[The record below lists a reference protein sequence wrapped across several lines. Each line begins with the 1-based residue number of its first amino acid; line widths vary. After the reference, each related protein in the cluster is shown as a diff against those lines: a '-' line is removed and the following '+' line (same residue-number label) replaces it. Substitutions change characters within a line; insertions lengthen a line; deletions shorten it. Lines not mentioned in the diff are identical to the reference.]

1 MPPPPPPP
9 PPPQVAQAGE
19 TAKSVIK
26 RTESERA
33 KRDAGA
39 FIFFTS
45 NEANSWGLHKRG
57 YGKTITFLRR
67 FGKAKALVRARA
79 FDVRTGAGNGG

>member
-9 PPPQVAQAGE
+9 PPPQVAHAGE
-19 TAKSVIK
+19 AAKSVIK
-26 RTESERA
+26 RTARERA

-45 NEANSWGLHKRG
+45 NEANSWVYTSGDMR
-57 YGKTITFLRR
+57 KTITFL
-67 FGKAKALVRARA
+67 
-79 FDVRTGAGNGG
+79 T